1 MKLKQIQFIWC
12 SLALLQLNSVLALRE
27 PSNWRSYVRFKREIP
42 CPYAEDPAGAV
53 SSALSSAI
61 AAQHIAVSNITDAVT
76 SWAVAIK
83 DGTPRPLILVL
94 TGSTGTGKSETA
106 HTIARAL
113 LVSRVSLEGAASSEA
128 TTPEGLVEL
137 RGEDYTDPLNITGL
151 QENIRHIIAT
161 SLYQC
166 RGHSV
171 VIFDEAQKAAK
182 GALAVLSPL
191 FQGRRSKLRHPD
203 LNTALDASR
212 MVIIII
218 SDIGV
223 PEIEQFINDELT
235 MQVQMQAQNDAS
247 TTTSGLPKYDVSML
261 HKRLSVRMRQ
271 RLSNDFSQDS
281 SSSNGLDLGN
291 LAEAIIPFMPFNYTG
306 TQALLSKELENYGN
320 SRSFQSYAD
329 HLEWTP
335 ALTAYLSLPKFVRY
349 STEETSGSGSNRCAS
364 DLRVLSEQRR
374 SRKIATTSIPV
385 LETVDVLP
393 DGSESV
399 ETASDGNSIKAS
411 TNLFSGSLVCGEPC
425 EMPRSCLVRH
435 GGRAISWHID
445 GPVKRVAHMLRRELQ
460 KLSGENIGLNSHKRG
475 ASATFFSNP
484 VAWFEEKGGDL
495 LESIGNRLS
504 NDEER
509 NNGGG
514 NTNDDDS
521 DKSNND
527 VDDDD
532 EESRLESGGLVTI
545 RLDVDCGSEN
555 LLDGTCSLRGVA
567 IKVERCIDR
576 APEWNLEDSSENSP
590 ENSNREV
597 CTLLYKGP
605 V

>member
-1 MKLKQIQFIWC
+1 MYK
-12 SLALLQLNSVLALRE
+12 LLQVILFCSFQSVLLALRE

-106 HTIARAL
+106 HTIAKAL

-151 QENIRHIIAT
+151 QENIRNTIAT

-235 MQVQMQAQNDAS
+235 VQVQMQAQNDAS
-247 TTTSGLPKYDVSML
+247 TTARGAIPKYDVGML

-271 RLSNDFSQDS
+271 RLSNEFSQDA

-320 SRSFQSYAD
+320 SRGFQSFAD

-385 LETVDVLP
+385 LETADILP
-393 DGSESV
+393 DGSGESV
-399 ETASDGNSIKAS
+399 ETASAGNSIKAS
-411 TNLFSGSLVCGEPC
+411 SNVFSGSLVCGEPC

-460 KLSGENIGLNSHKRG
+460 KLSGKNIGLNSHKRG

-495 LESIGNRLS
+495 LESIGSRLS

-514 NTNDDDS
+514 NTNDDDN

-532 EESRLESGGLVTI
+532 EEEESSLESGGLVTI
-545 RLDVDCGSEN
+545 RLDVDCGSET

-576 APEWNLEDSSENSP
+576 ALEWNPEDSENYSP
-590 ENSNREV
+590 KSNRED